1 MTIAETIF
9 RGPPV
14 LRDPDTLTTLLQCLT
29 DAGWEP
35 TKWSVNERGGVPYVL
50 EDAVQRVRDGELGLF
65 FRRLRAPKW
74 EGYFDTSGATSGF
87 VIEHA
92 SLPLSRMPE
101 HWARGDAL
109 ASILTPDFGDVAA
122 LPWDPLPGITT
133 LEEYDDADQVGLR
146 RMSGCASGFFH
157 NGISG
162 LSTRTYFGP
171 NYIEQ
176 LGREFLMATPAL
188 VTELA
193 WGGIRIDLHERP
205 WEATPQEL
213 LAVYHPAMRHLRQSP
228 VLTTLK
234 PRTRADGTLAVDVKK
249 GPAFKMVDYR
259 KPAPHV

>member
-1 MTIAETIF
+1 MTQ
-9 RGPPV
+9 
-14 LRDPDTLTTLLQCLT
+14 D
-29 DAGWEP
+29 
-35 TKWSVNERGGVPYVL
+35 SV
-50 EDAVQRVRDGELGLF
+50 A
-65 FRRLRAPKW
+65 
-74 EGYFDTSGATSGF
+74 
-87 VIEHA
+87 
-92 SLPLSRMPE
+92 
-101 HWARGDAL
+101 
-109 ASILTPDFGDVAA
+109 
-122 LPWDPLPGITT
+122 
-133 LEEYDDADQVGLR
+133 LR
-146 RMSGCASGFFH
+146 RMSGTPGWILH
-157 NGISG
+157 NGING

-234 PRTRADGTLAVDVKK
+234 ASMWDGKLAVDVKK

>member
-1 MTIAETIF
+1 MTIT
-9 RGPPV
+9 RTTLWGPPV
-14 LRDPDTLTTLLQCLT
+14 LRDPDTLTALLQCLA

-35 TKWSVNERGGVPYVL
+35 QKWSVNERGGVPF
-50 EDAVQRVRDGELGLF
+50 AVDDVVASVRSGALSLYF
-65 FRRLRAPKW
+65 KRTRAPKW
-74 EGYFDTSGATSGF
+74 YGHFGTSGA
-87 VIEHA
+87 A
-92 SLPLSRMPE
+92 SIFDLESRALPLARMPE
-101 HWARGDAL
+101 HWVLGDAL
-109 ASILTPDFGDVAA
+109 ATILTPDFGDVAA
-122 LPWDPLPGITT
+122 LPWEALPGLAT
-133 LEEYDDADQVGLR
+133 LEEYNDQDSVALR
-146 RMSGCASGFFH
+146 RMTGGAAGFYH
-157 NGISG
+157 NGIKG

-176 LGREFLMATPAL
+176 FGREFFMATPAL

>member
-1 MTIAETIF
+1 MTIAHIMLH
-9 RGPPV
+9 GPPV
-14 LRDPDTLTTLLQCLT
+14 LRDPDTLTTLLRCLA

-35 TKWSVNERGGVPYVL
+35 TKWSATERGGVPYVL
-50 EDAVQRVRDGELGLF
+50 EDAVARM
-65 FRRLRAPKW
+65 RAGAFSLYFKRSRSPTW
-74 EGYFDTSGATSGF
+74 TGYFGTSGATSHF
-87 VIEHA
+87 IFEPA
-92 SLPLSRMPE
+92 SLPLARMPE
-101 HWARGDAL
+101 HWALGDAL
-109 ASILTPDFGDVAA
+109 ACILTPDFGSVAA
-122 LPWDPLPGITT
+122 LSWDALPYPKRMEDFDNADDVALGEMQRNAQSLFHTGI
-133 LEEYDDADQVGLR
+133 D
-146 RMSGCASGFFH
+146 
-157 NGISG
+157 G

-176 LGREFLMATPAL
+176 LGREFLLATPAL

-228 VLTTLK
+228 VLTTFKASMWAGKL
-234 PRTRADGTLAVDVKK
+234 DVELKK